1 MPSAAQ
7 PHFTG
12 RHEHF
17 CRHMARGANGT
28 AAARWAGF
36 AHDNA
41 SKQAADMLAR
51 PHIRSRIEELK
62 VRREA
67 ARQSGIADLVDRLR
81 VLAKLATAKQDYRT
95 ALRSIEMEAKLCGLM
110 PDRNAGAVAGGFTGA
125 DPLLDGIEPRHPAH
139 AQARPEA
146 PRAGEEWASTGQS
159 RWAPE

>member
-1 MPSAAQ
+1 MIRRPPGSKRTDTLFPYTTLFRSRRPAMPSASQ

-17 CRHMARGANGT
+17 CLHMARGANGT

-81 VLAKLATAKQDYRT
+81 VLAKLATAKQDYQIGR
-95 ALRSIEMEAKLCGLM
+95 AHVELQSLM
-110 PDRNAGAVAGGFTGA
+110 RISYAVFCLNKKSKKA
-125 DPLLDGIEPRHPAH
+125 IK
-139 AQARPEA
+139 
-146 PRAGEEWASTGQS
+146 
-159 RWAPE
+159 